1 MVRFL
6 RPPALGFSRVSEVS
20 VAMTTL
26 PATLRNIAAAG
37 LLAGA
42 VLAGGAADAN
52 AELYKA
58 SVRLKWLA
66 QAQFA
71 GFYVGIA
78 KGYYKDAGIDLTI
91 NPGGPNLVAEN
102 LVAGGSDQFGQAGG
116 TESLL
121 ASREKELPVVGL
133 GVMHQVTPFGF
144 AVKADSPI
152 KTFDDVR
159 GKKASAWFTGAQFVL
174 QSMITSRGIPLSEVT
189 IVPQQVSMTP
199 FIKGDIDMA
208 AVTFYNELNTLKA
221 QSVPVRLFIAED
233 YGVTVPRDTLIT
245 SEKMIAENPQIVQG
259 FMVAT
264 FKGWKTALQNPKEA
278 IDILMEAAPGLER
291 PHQEAMLAEIH
302 KLMVAGK
309 AGTEGM
315 GVVDPKA
322 LAFVNTFLVDNKVL
336 KAPVDLAKAVDT
348 RFWDKVPLA
357 DKKL

>member
-1 MVRFL
+1 MDLATVEPLLF
-6 RPPALGFSRVSEVS
+6 PHSSEVA
-20 VAMTTL
+20 VAMTKL
-26 PATLRNIAAAG
+26 PATMRRAAAIG
-37 LLAGA
+37 LLVGA
-42 VLAGGAADAN
+42 ALAGSAADAR
-52 AELYKA
+52 ADLVKA

-71 GFYVGIA
+71 GFYVGVA

-102 LVAGGSDQFGQAGG
+102 LVAGGSDQFGLSGG

-133 GVMHQVTPFGF
+133 AVLHQVTPFAF

-152 KTFDDVR
+152 KSFDDLR

-174 QSMITSRGIPLSEVT
+174 QSMIASRGIPLGEVT
-189 IVPQQVSMTP
+189 VLPQQVSMTP
-199 FIKGDIDMA
+199 FIKGDVDMA
-208 AVTFYNELNTLKA
+208 TVTFYNELNVLKRENVA
-221 QSVPVRLFIAED
+221 VRLFVAED

-245 SEKMIAENPQIVQG
+245 SEKMIAENPALVQG
-259 FMVAT
+259 FVTAT
-264 FKGWKTALQNPKEA
+264 FKGWKTALQNPAEA
-278 IDILMEAAPGLER
+278 IDILLKAASGLER
-291 PHQEAMLAEIH
+291 PHQEAMLVEIH

-309 AGTEGM
+309 AATEGM
-315 GVVDPKA
+315 GVTDPAA
-322 LAFVNTFLVDNKVL
+322 LAFVNKFLVDNKVL

-357 DKKL
+357 DKRL